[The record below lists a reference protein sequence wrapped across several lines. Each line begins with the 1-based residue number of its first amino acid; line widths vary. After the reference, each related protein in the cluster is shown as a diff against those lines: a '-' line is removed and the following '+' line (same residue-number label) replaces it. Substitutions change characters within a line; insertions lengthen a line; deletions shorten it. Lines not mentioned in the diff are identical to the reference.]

1 MQGAVVVLLLLL
13 RRLQRLLLLLR
24 LKLLKLLLLMLLL
37 PRRPLLPK
45 IAAYNPLSR
54 SELKM
59 LLDCKI
65 YSSSKAVITI
75 FIHNVLF
82 CVSDSI
88 LNMVIYCLCKYMSNP
103 PTW

>member
-1 MQGAVVVLLLLL
+1 MVLGAVVVLLLL
-13 RRLQRLLLLLR
+13 LQRLLLLLR
-24 LKLLKLLLLMLLL
+24 LKLLLLKLLLQMLLL

-75 FIHNVLF
+75 IIHNVLF
-82 CVSDSI
+82 IVSDSI
-88 LNMVIYCLCKYMSNP
+88 LNTVICCLCKYMYNP
-103 PTW
+103 STW